1 MPIYSPILLASLLV
15 TGLANSFSAVEYPS
29 QKRAQSDLVQQQ
41 LLAGQTKR
49 MIDCSKNG
57 QSPPPGCGR
66 RDR

>member
-29 QKRAQSDLVQQQ
+29 LKLYQFDLVQQQ
-41 LLAGQTKR
+41 LLAGQAKR
-49 MIDCSKNG
+49 IIDCSKNG

-66 RDR
+66 RDK